1 MAWWGRDPF
10 TVHDWDSLARRP
22 EAAIAG
28 AAAATFPSD
37 DQPVLAPIRASARFL
52 VQYQSTRGLTF
63 SDDELEVAWAAGM
76 WLAAH
81 NARMEAVY
89 DKPPLVMAA
98 LAVQAAERLR
108 RAGA

>member
-1 MAWWGRDPF
+1 MAWSGMDPLV
-10 TVHDWDSLARRP
+10 VHDWDSLAWRP
-22 EAAIAG
+22 ETAIAG

-37 DQPVLAPIRASARFL
+37 DQPVLAPIGASARFL
-52 VQYQSTRGLTF
+52 VDYQSTRGIAF
-63 SDDELEVAWAAGM
+63 SDEELEVSWAAGL

-108 RAGA
+108 PAGA